1 MSMYASNV
9 LLWGRVRVR
18 VWKIKRRSKGT
29 TKPLMANLDFNL
41 SIQKNIPYTV
51 GPVLIA

>member
-1 MSMYASNV
+1 MSMFASNV

-18 VWKIKRRSKGT
+18 VWKIKRSKGT
-29 TKPLMANLDFNL
+29 TKPLMANLDINL

-51 GPVLIA
+51 GTVLIA